1 MSTRNGLG
9 DLLFGRTRGA
19 ILALLYG
26 RADQSF
32 YTRQIARE
40 VDASVGAVQR
50 ELENLS
56 KVGLIIRSSVGS
68 QVFYQAN
75 RNAPIF
81 REMQALVNKTIGIF
95 SVLRSA
101 LHPLAK
107 RVLVAFVY
115 GSVAREEETAQSDVD
130 LMVVGK
136 ATLDEIL
143 SRLSSVEKNIGR
155 PINPT
160 VYSVEEFKSKLASG
174 NHFLT
179 AVLKGQK
186 EFLLGDEDELRK
198 VGGVR
203 LAKAGA
209 DHSQDL
215 VALDLAFHTIIAGAS
230 RTRLLQLCR
239 EPIGQLFYPS
249 FLRLVLRLNVVE
261 QLVSPTNRISRRLA
275 DARRRQGTACEYQA
289 RRRFSRGYELANL
302 DIAQPVTWA
311 ATWAADG

>member
-1 MSTRNGLG
+1 MSTTAGLS

-56 KVGLIIRSSVGS
+56 KVGLIIRNSVGS
-68 QVFYQAN
+68 QTFYQAN
-75 RNAPIF
+75 RETPIF
-81 REMQALVNKTIGIF
+81 SEMRALVNKTTGVV

-107 RVLVAFVY
+107 QIVAAFVY
-115 GSVAREEETAQSDVD
+115 GSLAREDESAQSDVD
-130 LMVVGK
+130 LMIVGN
-136 ATLDEIL
+136 ASLDQVL
-143 SRLSSVEKNIGR
+143 SRLSKVEKGIGR

-160 VYSVEEFKSKLASG
+160 VYSVAEFKSKRATG

-179 AVLKGQK
+179 AVLEGQK
-186 EFLLGDEDELRK
+186 VFLLGDEDELRK

-203 LAKAGA
+203 LAKAGT
-209 DHSQDL
+209 D
-215 VALDLAFHTIIAGAS
+215 
-230 RTRLLQLCR
+230 
-239 EPIGQLFYPS
+239 
-249 FLRLVLRLNVVE
+249 
-261 QLVSPTNRISRRLA
+261 
-275 DARRRQGTACEYQA
+275 
-289 RRRFSRGYELANL
+289 
-302 DIAQPVTWA
+302 QPR
-311 ATWAADG
+311 

>member
-1 MSTRNGLG
+1 MSTATGLA

-26 RADQSF
+26 HADQTF

-40 VDASVGAVQR
+40 VDASIGAVQR

-56 KVGLIIRSSVGS
+56 KVGLIVRNSLGS

-75 RNAPIF
+75 RSAPIF
-81 REMQALVNKTIGIF
+81 KDLQALINKTVGVF

-101 LHPLAK
+101 LQPLSK
-107 RVLVAFVY
+107 RIVVAFVY

-130 LMVVGK
+130 LMIVGK

-143 SRLSSVEKNIGR
+143 SRLSTVEKSIGR
-155 PINPT
+155 PINAT

-209 DHSQDL
+209 D
-215 VALDLAFHTIIAGAS
+215 
-230 RTRLLQLCR
+230 
-239 EPIGQLFYPS
+239 
-249 FLRLVLRLNVVE
+249 
-261 QLVSPTNRISRRLA
+261 
-275 DARRRQGTACEYQA
+275 
-289 RRRFSRGYELANL
+289 
-302 DIAQPVTWA
+302 QPA
-311 ATWAADG
+311 

>member
-1 MSTRNGLG
+1 MSTYNGLA

-19 ILALLYG
+19 ILALLFG
-26 RADQSF
+26 HADQSF

-56 KVGLIIRSSVGS
+56 KVGLIVRNSVGS

-75 RNAPIF
+75 RDAPIF
-81 REMQALVNKTIGIF
+81 REMHGLVNKTVGIF

-130 LMVVGK
+130 LLVVGK
-136 ATLDEIL
+136 ATLEEVL
-143 SRLSSVEKNIGR
+143 SRLSTVEKSIRR

-160 VYSVEEFKSKLASG
+160 VYSVAEFKSKLASG

-186 EFLLGDEDELRK
+186 VFLLGDEDELRK

-209 DHSQDL
+209 DQ
-215 VALDLAFHTIIAGAS
+215 S
-230 RTRLLQLCR
+230 R
-239 EPIGQLFYPS
+239 
-249 FLRLVLRLNVVE
+249 
-261 QLVSPTNRISRRLA
+261 
-275 DARRRQGTACEYQA
+275 
-289 RRRFSRGYELANL
+289 
-302 DIAQPVTWA
+302 
-311 ATWAADG
+311 